1 MTTGTESPT
10 QTMIRLSSGFLLER
24 ALYAVTK
31 LDIAD
36 HLKEGHKSAG
46 ELAKLVGVDPNILH
60 RLMRAVAGMGV
71 FHQDEEGAF
80 SLTHL
85 GETLRS
91 DVDASMRSY
100 VLFCHEFIYPSMG
113 AIISSSKS
121 ATPGFDEVF
130 GIPFYQ
136 FTKENDEAAHLFND
150 LINANSRF
158 VVPALMTAYDF
169 SDCGRVVDLGG
180 EPALSCRRYSRPMK
194 RSREYCSTFLPP
206 FKLRKAV
213 PAVRYRAV
221 NWCLA
226 FFSPT
231 RYPME
236 TPLF

>member
-1 MTTGTESPT
+1 MTTDTESPT

-46 ELAKLVGVDPNILH
+46 ELAKLVGVESNILH

-121 ATPGFDEVF
+121 ATPGFDEGSF
-130 GIPFYQ
+130 ASCWKFAQ
-136 FTKENDEAAHLFND
+136 
-150 LINANSRF
+150 
-158 VVPALMTAYDF
+158 TAVKRADGWRWRWRNKPRWLRTTCPNRRPQRRL
-169 SDCGRVVDLGG
+169 STRSSSSSLTVRVLN
-180 EPALSCRRYSRPMK
+180 RRS
-194 RSREYCSTFLPP
+194 
-206 FKLRKAV
+206 
-213 PAVRYRAV
+213 
-221 NWCLA
+221 
-226 FFSPT
+226 
-231 RYPME
+231 
-236 TPLF
+236 